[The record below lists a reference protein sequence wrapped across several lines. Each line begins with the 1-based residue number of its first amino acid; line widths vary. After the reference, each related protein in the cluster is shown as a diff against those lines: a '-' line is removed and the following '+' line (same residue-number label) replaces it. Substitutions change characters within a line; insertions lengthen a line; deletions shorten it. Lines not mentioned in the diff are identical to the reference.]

1 MITSDFH
8 MHTSFSTDSDTAPEA
23 MVKGALEKRLKTI
36 CITDHLD
43 RDYPFYEE
51 LGENAFLFD
60 MDAYFGKLR
69 ELQEKYAG
77 RLDIRIGV
85 ELGLQPHLGGFCREI
100 TEKYPFDF
108 VIGSLHMMDKK
119 DLYYR
124 EEFSELS
131 DAQFYG
137 RAFEETLKILDYVEA
152 FDVLGHLDYVVRYG
166 RDKEKEYSYEAF
178 APLLDE
184 ILKKIIGMGK
194 GIELNSAGLKYG
206 LGFCHPHPDVLG
218 RYRELGGEIIT
229 VGSDGHKP
237 EHIAYAF
244 GKAREVLREC
254 GFRYYTQYQGRSPH
268 FIKL

>member
-1 MITSDFH
+1 
-8 MHTSFSTDSDTAPEA
+8 MHTSFSTDSDADPEA
-23 MVKGALEKRLKTI
+23 MVRGALEKGLKTI

-43 RDYPFYEE
+43 KDYPFCEE

-60 MDAYFGKLR
+60 VDAYFGKIR

-108 VIGSLHMMDKK
+108 VIGSLHVVDQK
-119 DLYYR
+119 DPYYR

-131 DAQFYG
+131 DAEFYG
-137 RAFEETLKILDYVEA
+137 RAFEETLKILDHVEA

-166 RDKEKEYSYEAF
+166 RNKEKEYSYEAF

-218 RYRELGGEIIT
+218 RYRELGGEIVT

-244 GKAREVLREC
+244 GKAREALREC